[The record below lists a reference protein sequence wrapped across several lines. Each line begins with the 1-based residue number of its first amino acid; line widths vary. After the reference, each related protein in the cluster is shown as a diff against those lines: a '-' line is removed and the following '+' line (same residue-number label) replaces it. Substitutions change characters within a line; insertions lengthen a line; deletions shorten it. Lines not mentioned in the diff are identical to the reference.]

1 MRSCPI
7 GITGRKMEYMKLSEL
22 MRYCAIKKN
31 DNFRLIDVCYM
42 TDSQRILLFE
52 SLIDDRIEKHFFNF
66 SDQMLSCYRIQTDIN
81 YYKTG
86 LIFAKTTE
94 ERQKYIYDLDICQE
108 LLNDI
113 ILSLRK

>member
-1 MRSCPI
+1 MRGLSYRHN
-7 GITGRKMEYMKLSEL
+7 GEKVEYMKLKCL

-31 DNFRLIDVCYM
+31 DNFRLIDTCNM
-42 TDSQRILLFE
+42 TDLERIFLLTNI
-52 SLIDDRIEKHFFNF
+52 IDDRTEKHFFNF
-66 SDQMLSCYRIQTDIN
+66 SDKLGACYRIQTDIN

-86 LIFAKTTE
+86 LRYTKTIE
-94 ERQKYIYDLDICQE
+94 ERQQYIYELDICQE